1 MYKILKEIKKE
12 IKKNILSK
20 YKFIKDYKIE
30 KIYTRQYALGFYKH
44 NSIIDN
50 KGIPII
56 KLNITRIYE
65 SKTDVNIGLSLYD
78 IFLTTILHE
87 LAHAIQNYKDNM
99 GYYNEEEAEDFAY
112 WYWDFGQVLDIPE
125 KLQKTKNKFVM
136 VY

>member
-30 KIYTRQYALGFYKH
+30 KIYTRQYALGFYRH

-65 SKTDVNIGLSLYD
+65 SKTDINIGLSLYD
-78 IFLTTILHE
+78 ILLTTILHE
-87 LAHAIQNYKDNM
+87 LAHAIQNYQGNM

-125 KLQKTKNKFVM
+125 KLQKTKNKFV
-136 VY
+136 VV